1 MEMDSLL
8 KMGVW
13 LLAEFLQALVT
24 PSAPLRI

>member
-1 MEMDSLL
+1 MEMDSPL

-24 PSAPLRI
+24 PGTLLGM